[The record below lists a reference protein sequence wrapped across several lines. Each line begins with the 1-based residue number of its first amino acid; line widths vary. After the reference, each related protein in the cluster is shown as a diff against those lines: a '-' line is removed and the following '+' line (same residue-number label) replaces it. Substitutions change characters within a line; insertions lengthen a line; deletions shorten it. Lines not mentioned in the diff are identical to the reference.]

1 MTESSGVPTG
11 SNYVAGKVVVITGAG
26 SGFGR
31 LVATSAAAMG
41 ASIVAADIDPPSVK
55 ETVGRIVDSGG
66 SAIAVE
72 TDVAS
77 KEQMDNMARAAVGS
91 FGAID
96 VLVNNAGVMPLAFFA
111 DHAQAWPAWERCI
124 DINLKGVVNGI
135 TAVYDQMM
143 AQGRGHVI
151 NLSSIY
157 GNQGTMGSG
166 VYSATK
172 AAVVVLSDAL
182 RVEAQGKIKV
192 TVIRPTGVPGTNLG
206 SGMINPEAIIGLL
219 GQNAQR
225 FGESVTKWMEGSL
238 PPEQGDRN
246 HVRYWTLSPEDL
258 AAQIIAVINMPWGVN
273 ISDMTVRATGEDYIN

>member
-1 MTESSGVPTG
+1 MTDPTGVPSG
-11 SNYVAGKVVVITGAG
+11 PNYVSGKVVVITGAG

-31 LVATSAAAMG
+31 LTAASAASMG
-41 ASIVAADIDPPSVK
+41 ASVVAADIDPASVK
-55 ETVGRIVDSGG
+55 ETVSGIVDSGG

-77 KEQMDNMARAAVGS
+77 KEQMDNLARAAVDA

-96 VLVNNAGVMPLAFFA
+96 VLINNAGVMPLAFFS
-111 DHAQAWPAWERCI
+111 DHHQAWPAWERCI
-124 DINLKGVVNGI
+124 DINFRGVVNGI

-143 AQGRGHVI
+143 AQGRGHII

-157 GNQGTMGSG
+157 GNQGTAGSG

-192 TVIRPTGVPGTNLG
+192 TVIRPTGVPATKLG
-206 SGMINPEAIIGLL
+206 SGVINPQAIVGLI
-219 GQNAQR
+219 GQNAER

-238 PPEQGDRN
+238 PPEQGDMN

-258 AAQIIAVINMPWGVN
+258 TAQIIAVMNMPWGVN
-273 ISDMTVRATGEDYIN
+273 ISDVTVRATGEDYIN